1 LRVSRGGWRAEA
13 RLSRAAAEAAAEALE
28 SLGLAV
34 ALKPAGRVCRVQAYG
49 AVEPD
54 PAALAA
60 AFGTKVEVELLP
72 EGDWAARLQK
82 DFPPLRIGR
91 FFVHGSHFKGKP
103 PKGAIAIRIDAG
115 AAFGTGGHESTRAC
129 LEFLSRM
136 PLAGKRVCDM
146 GCGSAI
152 LAIAAAKRGATV
164 LALDNDPQAVS
175 VAHENVVEN
184 GVSERVRVA
193 RADGWRGVAG
203 EFDVVVENILARP
216 VIRMAPALARHLA
229 PGGVAVLAGFL
240 TRDAAKILAAHRAE
254 GVVGAGRIADGDWT
268 ALLVRRAARRRPDG
282 SPRRGARASPSARW
296 RAPRR
301 GR

>member
-1 LRVSRGGWRAEA
+1 MKKDVSSSGGWRVRAA
-13 RLSRAAAEAAAEALE
+13 VPARDADMLAQRLSELGYAIALKAGGGKRRIEIYGDGTCEEEAL
-28 SLGLAV
+28 G
-34 ALKPAGRVCRVQAYG
+34 
-49 AVEPD
+49 
-54 PAALAA
+54 AALGIAH
-60 AFGTKVEVELLP
+60 VEVEPLP
-72 EGDWAARLQK
+72 EVDWAARLQK
-82 DFPPLRIGR
+82 DFPPLRVGR

-103 PKGAIAIRIDAG
+103 PKGAIPIRIDAG

-129 LEFLSRM
+129 LQFLSRL

-164 LALDNDPQAVS
+164 LALDNDPQVVS
-175 VAHENVVEN
+175 VARENVVDN
-184 GVSERVRVA
+184 GVSGFVRVA
-193 RADGWRGVAG
+193 RGDGWRGVAG

-229 PGGVAVLAGFL
+229 PGGVAVLAGFF
-240 TRDAAKILAAHRAE
+240 TRDAARVLAAHRAE
-254 GVVGAGRIADGDWT
+254 GLIGAGRIADGDWT
-268 ALLVRRAARRRPDG
+268 ALLVRRAARRR
-282 SPRRGARASPSARW
+282 RGARASPSARR